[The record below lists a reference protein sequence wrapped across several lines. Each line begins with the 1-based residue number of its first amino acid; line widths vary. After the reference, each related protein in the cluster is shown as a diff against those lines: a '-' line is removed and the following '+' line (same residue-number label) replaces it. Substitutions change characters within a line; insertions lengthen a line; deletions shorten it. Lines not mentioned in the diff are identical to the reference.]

1 MVMTKRK
8 AYERLTVIVLDA
20 APEGRMTTSSG
31 ETFSVTSD
39 ETEIIPEE
47 FDDGCDFGTIVF

>member
-8 AYERLTVIVLDA
+8 AYERLTLIALNA
-20 APEGRMTTSSG
+20 TLEGRMATSSG
-31 ETFSVTSD
+31 EAFSVTSD

-47 FDDGCDFGTIVF
+47 FDDGYDFGTIVF